1 MVSSV
6 PNQPTS
12 NYSSSSGSIKPATPE
27 VIIYDDGGTPIEL
40 MQDLLFEDIGG
51 QELLTV
57 SRHDILTG
65 QKVSYQPI
73 KNLSDISIR
82 YNSQN
87 IIFLPDSIANYFKNF
102 KISAESKLPT
112 AASISG
118 KINAEVDATT
128 GEMTLGFEL
137 LKKDEQIEVQVFS
150 EGNLFDD
157 TIY

>member
-1 MVSSV
+1 MVSAV
-6 PNQPTS
+6 PNQPSS
-12 NYSSSSGSIKPATPE
+12 NYSSSSDIKAATPE
-27 VIIYDDGGTPIEL
+27 IIIYDDGGTPIEL
-40 MQDLLFEDIGG
+40 MQDLIFEDIGG

-65 QKVSYQPI
+65 QKVAYQPI

-82 YNSQN
+82 YSSQN
-87 IIFLPDSIANYFKNF
+87 LIFLPDSIANYFKNF

-118 KINAEVDATT
+118 KINAEVDKTT

-137 LKKDEQIEVQVFS
+137 LKKDEQIEVQVFTQG
-150 EGNLFDD
+150 ELFDD